1 MHLQDL
7 TKDVMRIDAIPMENL
22 DTIRVSTLVLGICS
36 NVACTHLGFRFM
48 LTDVLSKG
56 VRFRL

>member
-36 NVACTHLGFRFM
+36 NVACTAFGI
-48 LTDVLSKG
+48 
-56 VRFRL
+56 